1 MRASKGDLTMDLEAW
16 MSVLT
21 LNSTVLEWW
30 G

>member
-1 MRASKGDLTMDLEAW
+1 MGASKGDLTIDLEAW

-21 LNSTVLEWW
+21 LKGVVLEWW